1 MEQTR
6 MVRTVQTTVILAAE
20 LLGGSS
26 PVTSTHQTALIQKR
40 VLNLFLPLFC
50 LFAFNG
56 HLFILKAIAE
66 FLAVWKKGSDDC
78 LTG

>member
-6 MVRTVQTTVILAAE
+6 MVRTVQITVILAAK

-26 PVTSTHQTALIQKR
+26 PGPSTHQTALIRKR

-50 LFAFNG
+50 LFFNG

-78 LTG
+78 LKG